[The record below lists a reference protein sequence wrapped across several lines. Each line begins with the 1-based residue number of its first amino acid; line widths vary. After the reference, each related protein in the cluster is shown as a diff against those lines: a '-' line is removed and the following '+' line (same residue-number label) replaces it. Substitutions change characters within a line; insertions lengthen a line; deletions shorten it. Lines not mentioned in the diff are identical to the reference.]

1 MNATALLKTQHRK
14 LEVLFKKLEGGR
26 SAPQAVLDELANS
39 LAAHMAIEHEFFY
52 PAVKQVDEELVNES
66 YEEHSLAE
74 VALKRLIATDVGDE
88 AFAARVSALKE
99 LILHHVEEEEQELFP
114 QVEKAFDEDALA
126 TMGKAMKRRY
136 DEVLKR
142 GFESV
147 VPRGMAKTAAD
158 VQKKKSQKRT
168 KSAA

>member
-14 LEVLFKKLEGGR
+14 LE
-26 SAPQAVLDELANS
+26 
-39 LAAHMAIEHEFFY
+39 
-52 PAVKQVDEELVNES
+52 VDEELVNES